1 MKKIV
6 IGTTIILLSPFI
18 VISVLLF
25 FKINVFDNPDFWYG
39 YMTYFGTI
47 TLGAIALM
55 QNNQAFHQANQANEI
70 SKTMLSLEEK
80 SSMPFLEFDREQS
93 KIYKINND
101 NFKFKLKIE
110 NLTKYPIHNIAFY
123 FKELD
128 KTEVNNLYINGKIV
142 DKIKTIEQLTMNKA
156 DEKYVLDTI
165 ACLRNITTEH
175 FSDGKLRSKEVSENT
190 EYLYLNL
197 NINQIESK
205 TLDLYIYM
213 QNIFEDIYLQK
224 AKCYIFKRLKG
235 DYFFTMHGKKIEKII
250 LEEQNNV

>member
-1 MKKIV
+1 MKKI
-6 IGTTIILLSPFI
+6 IIRAIIILIIPFLAI
-18 VISVLLF
+18 GLLLPF
-25 FKINVFDNPDFWYG
+25 GINVFDNPDFWYG

-55 QNNQAFHQANQANEI
+55 QNNQAFHQAKQANEI

-93 KIYKINND
+93 KIEEINND

-128 KTEVNNLYINGKIV
+128 KPEVNDLYINGKIV
-142 DKIKTIEQLTMNKA
+142 DKIKKIGQLPMDKT

-175 FSDGKLRSKEVSENT
+175 FSGKELKSKEVSENS

-197 NINQIESK
+197 NINQIENK

-224 AKCYIFKRLKG
+224 AKCYIFKRITG
-235 DYFFTMHGKKIEKII
+235 DYFFTMYGKKIEKII
-250 LEEQNNV
+250 LEEQDNV